1 MKKKRAVRV
10 AVIVVLAI
18 LCFVG
23 FLLSPIFRI
32 QAITVNGCT
41 YYSEEEITEALQEV
55 SNKNYFTVLFSDV
68 PFAHIDYLF
77 KGRLYTQ
84 EQNLVTEKP
93 YIKTAKITYQFPDR
107 LEVLVTERS
116 PSFLTKFEGEYLL
129 VDNEGYVLEVFSEEK
144 KPLYPIVE
152 GLDLNGYKMGGSLR
166 TQGSR
171 EPLELAIKICSLMEQ
186 AQFLEG
192 YIDIID
198 LSDPEGI
205 WMYASP
211 SLAVKLGDSSDIAM
225 KLSILKGIFQS
236 GYNGDSNGVIDF
248 TSGKNPIFQ
257 KNETNVEDNS

>member
-1 MKKKRAVRV
+1 
-10 AVIVVLAI
+10 
-18 LCFVG
+18 
-23 FLLSPIFRI
+23 
-32 QAITVNGCT
+32 
-41 YYSEEEITEALQEV
+41 
-55 SNKNYFTVLFSDV
+55 
-68 PFAHIDYLF
+68 
-77 KGRLYTQ
+77 
-84 EQNLVTEKP
+84 
-93 YIKTAKITYQFPDR
+93 
-107 LEVLVTERS
+107 
-116 PSFLTKFEGEYLL
+116 
-129 VDNEGYVLEVFSEEK
+129 
-144 KPLYPIVE
+144 
-152 GLDLNGYKMGGSLR
+152 MGGSLR

-171 EPLELAIKICSLMEQ
+171 ETLELAIKICSLMEQ

-236 GYNGDSNGVIDF
+236 GYNGGSNGVIDF

>member
-1 MKKKRAVRV
+1 M
-10 AVIVVLAI
+10 
-18 LCFVG
+18 G

-129 VDNEGYVLEVFSEEK
+129 VDNEGYVLAVS
-144 KPLYPIVE
+144 YTH
-152 GLDLNGYKMGGSLR
+152 LNGYKMGGSLR

-171 EPLELAIKICSLMEQ
+171 ETLELAIKICSLMEQ

-236 GYNGDSNGVIDF
+236 GYNGGSNGVIDF